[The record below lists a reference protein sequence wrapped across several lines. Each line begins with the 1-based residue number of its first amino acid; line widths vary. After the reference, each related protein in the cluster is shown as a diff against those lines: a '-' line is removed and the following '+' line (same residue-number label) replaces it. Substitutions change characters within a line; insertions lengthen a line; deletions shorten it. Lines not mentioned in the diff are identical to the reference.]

1 MAFTASV
8 GSIYRFEYMEIFV
21 KYLLGYLLLRSVIFN
36 VVGILR
42 SLFVFTWVKVPVSL
56 TYTNIEES
64 PAVEGVKLYEV
75 DIWYSYSY
83 ETENFI
89 SKQFAFNYSNSP
101 LLLLHKIT
109 MKRLNNRK
117 QIFARVNPKNPN
129 QAVLFSGVN
138 FFHIVNLCLPII
150 SGPYQ
155 FAEVQ
160 AIKKLVKG

>member
-1 MAFTASV
+1 M
-8 GSIYRFEYMEIFV
+8 G
-21 KYLLGYLLLRSVIFN
+21 
-36 VVGILR
+36 
-42 SLFVFTWVKVPVSL
+42 KVPVSL

-101 LLLLHKIT
+101 LLSLHKIT

-138 FFHIVNLCLPII
+138 LFHIVNLCLPII

>member
-1 MAFTASV
+1 
-8 GSIYRFEYMEIFV
+8 MEIFV
-21 KYLLGYLLLRSVIFN
+21 NYLLVYLLLRSIIFN

-42 SLFVFTWVKVPVSL
+42 SLFVFTWIKVPASL
-56 TYTNIEES
+56 TYTNIEE
-64 PAVEGVKLYEV
+64 PVAVEGVKVYEV

-83 ETENFI
+83 ESEIYT

-101 LLLLHKIT
+101 LRSLHKIT
-109 MKRLNNRK
+109 MKRLKNRK

-138 FFHIVNLCLPII
+138 MFHIVNLCLPII

-155 FAEVQ
+155 FIEVET
-160 AIKKLVKG
+160 IKKLVKG